1 MTAEHG
7 AAVTPQT
14 FGAPPPQV
22 PLSQESLT
30 VQNLP
35 SSHAVPFGD
44 GTTMQVLS
52 GPISC
57 PVLHTAIVHCG
68 VSNFV
73 QSTPQGP
80 TSLPPVPL
88 LVLLPLLLLLPVVL
102 MGASPEAQAQPE
114 PHTTGS
120 KSPTRIKFFR

>member
-14 FGAPPPQV
+14 FGDPPAQV
-22 PLSQESLT
+22 PLSQASLM

-35 SSHAVPFGD
+35 SSHAAPLGD
-44 GTTMQVLS
+44 GTTTQVLS
-52 GPISC
+52 GPICC

-80 TSLPPVPL
+80 RSLPPVPL
-88 LVLLPLLLLLPVVL
+88 LLPLLLLLPVVL
-102 MGASPEAQAQPE
+102 MGASPEAQAHPA

-120 KSPTRIKFFR
+120 KSPTRNKFFR

>member
-1 MTAEHG
+1 MTTEHG
-7 AAVTPQT
+7 EGVTPHL
-14 FGAPPPQV
+14 FGVPPAQV
-22 PLSQESLT
+22 PLSQTSLT

-44 GTTMQVLS
+44 GTTTQVLI

-68 VSNFV
+68 VSSFV
-73 QSTPQGP
+73 QSTPHGP
-80 TSLPPVPL
+80 KSPPPVP
-88 LVLLPLLLLLPVVL
+88 LPLLLLLPVVL
-102 MGASPEAQAQPE
+102 SGNSPDAQEHPA

-120 KSPTRIKFFR
+120 KSPTRRKFLM